1 MSTAI
6 RTKIEN
12 QSRGGLWPRVAIQ
25 QASPIIPMRLI
36 TQIIIVSVLA
46 GAVAGSWWLSARDG
60 DASSNAKSRKGPV
73 ATLVLVEQVKF
84 VVEEATVRAVGTG
97 EAVRSAKIHPSVSGE
112 VVEITFT
119 AGQRVSKGAPLVR
132 LDSEHQRLAV
142 NLAEVALKEATRQMK
157 RLERLAPSGAAS
169 VARLQTAQTEQESA
183 SLRLAQ
189 ARAALRDRTVYAP
202 FDGVIGLTDIE
213 LGDRVS
219 EQTTIATLDD
229 RSSILVDFRLP
240 EEYASRIAL
249 GDKITMRPWTGRDTD
264 LSGNV
269 AMLGSRINAV
279 NRTLRVKAAIPNTD
293 DAIRPGTSFKV
304 TLKFTGRS
312 YASIAEVAVLWSRDG
327 AYIWR
332 ATDGE
337 AEKVFVKIVRR
348 DKGRILVDGPLAVD
362 DSIVI
367 EGVQGLR
374 PGQAIRTQP
383 FAAAEHGPKGG

>member
-1 MSTAI
+1 
-6 RTKIEN
+6 
-12 QSRGGLWPRVAIQ
+12 
-25 QASPIIPMRLI
+25 MRLI
-36 TQIIIVSVLA
+36 TQIIIVLVLA
-46 GAVAGSWWLSARDG
+46 VAVAGGWWLSARDG
-60 DASSNAKSRKGPV
+60 DASSNAKSRKGSG
-73 ATLVLVEQVKF
+73 ATLVLVEQLKF
-84 VVEEATVRAVGTG
+84 AVEEATVRAVGTG
-97 EAVRSAKIHPSVSGE
+97 EALRSAAIHPSVSGE
-112 VVEITFT
+112 VVEITFK
-119 AGQRVSKGAPLVR
+119 AGQRVTKGAPLVR

-142 NLAEVALKEATRQMK
+142 NLAEVALREANRQMK

-169 VARLQTAQTEQESA
+169 VARLQTAQTEQASA
-183 SLRLAQ
+183 RLRLAQ

-202 FDGVIGLTDIE
+202 FDGVIGLTDVE
-213 LGDRVS
+213 RGDRVF

-249 GDKITMRPWTGRDTD
+249 ADKITVRPWTGRDTE

-269 AMLGSRINAV
+269 AMLGSRIDAV
-279 NRTLRVKAAIPNTD
+279 TRTLRVKAAIPNSD
-293 DAIRPGTSFKV
+293 DAIRPGTSFEV
-304 TLKFTGRS
+304 TMAFTGRS

-332 ATDGE
+332 ATDGK

-348 DKGRILVDGPLAVD
+348 DRGRILVDGPLAAG

-383 FAAAEHGPKGG
+383 FAAAEHGRKDG